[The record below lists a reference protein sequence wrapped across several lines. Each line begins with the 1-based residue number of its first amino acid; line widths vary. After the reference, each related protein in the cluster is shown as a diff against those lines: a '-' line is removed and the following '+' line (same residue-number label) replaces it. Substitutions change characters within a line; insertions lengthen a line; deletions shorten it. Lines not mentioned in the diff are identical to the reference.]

1 MSDKVEDEHL
11 EGQMS
16 IIEHLTEL
24 RNRIGVVFICFI
36 VMFFIS
42 VVRPFGEGSQSIA
55 DIVYTFLQAPLAD
68 VLLERGGRMI
78 FTGLHEGFFT
88 QIKVGFFTAL
98 CVTFPIMLVQIWKFV
113 APGLYIDE
121 KKYIIPLII
130 FTFLSFLCG
139 LIFAYMIVIPFSL
152 SFFTSV
158 GFEGI
163 QNNFS
168 INYYF
173 SFITWLMIG
182 SGLIFELPVIVFI
195 LSVIGLLTPAFMRH
209 YRRYAIV
216 IILVLSAFITP
227 PDPVSLVLMSIPLLV
242 LYELSIG
249 VSWLVNRKKHS

>member
-1 MSDKVEDEHL
+1 MSSNNESMPFLDHL
-11 EGQMS
+11 EELRWRLIKSIASVLIGAVISFYFIDQ
-16 IIEHLTEL
+16 IIEFLVKPTEAL
-24 RNRIGVVFICFI
+24 KNSMDLQVLKVQG
-36 VMFFIS
+36 MFMIKW
-42 VVRPFGEGSQSIA
+42 SIA
-55 DIVYTFLQAPLAD
+55 LFGGIIISIPVLTF
-68 VLLERGGRMI
+68 
-78 FTGLHEGFFT
+78 
-88 QIKVGFFTAL
+88 
-98 CVTFPIMLVQIWKFV
+98 QIWKFV

-152 SFFTSV
+152 SFFTSI

-195 LSVIGLLTPAFMRH
+195 LSFIGLLTPAFMRH

>member
-1 MSDKVEDEHL
+1 MSSNNESMPFLDHL
-11 EGQMS
+11 EELRWRLIKSIASVLIGAVITFYFIDQ
-16 IIEHLTEL
+16 IIEFLVKPTEAL
-24 RNRIGVVFICFI
+24 KNSMDLQVLKVQG
-36 VMFFIS
+36 MFMIKW
-42 VVRPFGEGSQSIA
+42 SIA
-55 DIVYTFLQAPLAD
+55 LFGGIIISIPVLTF
-68 VLLERGGRMI
+68 
-78 FTGLHEGFFT
+78 
-88 QIKVGFFTAL
+88 
-98 CVTFPIMLVQIWKFV
+98 QIWKFV

-152 SFFTSV
+152 GFFTSV

-242 LYELSIG
+242 LYEVSIG

>member
-1 MSDKVEDEHL
+1 MSSNNESMPFLDHL
-11 EGQMS
+11 EELRWRLIKSIASVLIGAVISFYFIDQ
-16 IIEHLTEL
+16 IIEFLVKPTEAL
-24 RNRIGVVFICFI
+24 KNSMDLQVLKVQG
-36 VMFFIS
+36 MFMIKW
-42 VVRPFGEGSQSIA
+42 SIA
-55 DIVYTFLQAPLAD
+55 LFGGIIISIPVLTF
-68 VLLERGGRMI
+68 
-78 FTGLHEGFFT
+78 
-88 QIKVGFFTAL
+88 
-98 CVTFPIMLVQIWKFV
+98 QIWKFV

-152 SFFTSV
+152 GFFTSV

-227 PDPVSLVLMSIPLLV
+227 PDPVSLVLMSIPLLA
-242 LYELSIG
+242 LYEVSIG

>member
-1 MSDKVEDEHL
+1 MSSNNESMPFLDHL
-11 EGQMS
+11 EELRWRLIKSIASVLIGAVISFYFIDQ
-16 IIEHLTEL
+16 IIEFLVKPTDAL
-24 RNRIGVVFICFI
+24 KNSMDLQVLKVQG
-36 VMFFIS
+36 MFMIKW
-42 VVRPFGEGSQSIA
+42 SIA
-55 DIVYTFLQAPLAD
+55 LFGGIIISIPVLTF
-68 VLLERGGRMI
+68 
-78 FTGLHEGFFT
+78 
-88 QIKVGFFTAL
+88 
-98 CVTFPIMLVQIWKFV
+98 QIWKFV

-139 LIFAYMIVIPFSL
+139 LIFAYVIVIPFSL
-152 SFFTSV
+152 GFFTSV

-195 LSVIGLLTPAFMRH
+195 LSFIGLLTPAFMRH

>member
-1 MSDKVEDEHL
+1 MSSNNESMPFLDHL
-11 EGQMS
+11 EELRWRLIKSIASVLIGAVISFYFIDQ
-16 IIEHLTEL
+16 IIEFLVQPTEAL
-24 RNRIGVVFICFI
+24 KNSMDLQVLKVQG
-36 VMFFIS
+36 MFMIKW
-42 VVRPFGEGSQSIA
+42 SIA
-55 DIVYTFLQAPLAD
+55 LFGGIIISIPVLTF
-68 VLLERGGRMI
+68 
-78 FTGLHEGFFT
+78 
-88 QIKVGFFTAL
+88 
-98 CVTFPIMLVQIWKFV
+98 QIWKFV

-152 SFFTSV
+152 SFFTSI

-173 SFITWLMIG
+173 SFITWLMVG

-195 LSVIGLLTPAFMRH
+195 LSIIGLLTPAFMRH

-216 IILVLSAFITP
+216 VILVLSAFITP
-227 PDPVSLVLMSIPLLV
+227 PDPISLILMSIPLLI
-242 LYELSIG
+242 LYEISIG
-249 VSWLVNRKKHS
+249 VSWLVNRKKHG

>member
-1 MSDKVEDEHL
+1 MTSNNESMPFLDHL
-11 EGQMS
+11 EELRWRLIKSIASVLIGAVISFYFIDQ
-16 IIEHLTEL
+16 IIEFLVKPTEAL
-24 RNRIGVVFICFI
+24 KNSMDLQVLKVQG
-36 VMFFIS
+36 MFMIKW
-42 VVRPFGEGSQSIA
+42 SIA
-55 DIVYTFLQAPLAD
+55 LFGGIIISIPVLTF
-68 VLLERGGRMI
+68 
-78 FTGLHEGFFT
+78 
-88 QIKVGFFTAL
+88 
-98 CVTFPIMLVQIWKFV
+98 QIWKFV

-152 SFFTSV
+152 SFFTSI

-242 LYELSIG
+242 LYEVSIG

>member
-1 MSDKVEDEHL
+1 MTSNNESMPFLDHL
-11 EGQMS
+11 EELRWRLIKSIASVLIGAVISFYFIDQ
-16 IIEHLTEL
+16 IIEFLVKPTDAL
-24 RNRIGVVFICFI
+24 KNSMDLQVLKVQG
-36 VMFFIS
+36 MFMIKW
-42 VVRPFGEGSQSIA
+42 SIA
-55 DIVYTFLQAPLAD
+55 LFGGIIISIPVLTF
-68 VLLERGGRMI
+68 
-78 FTGLHEGFFT
+78 
-88 QIKVGFFTAL
+88 
-98 CVTFPIMLVQIWKFV
+98 QIWKFV

-242 LYELSIG
+242 LYEVSIG

>member
-1 MSDKVEDEHL
+1 MSSNNESMPFLDHL
-11 EGQMS
+11 EELRWRLIKSIASVLIGAVISFYFIDQ
-16 IIEHLTEL
+16 IIEFLVQPTEAL
-24 RNRIGVVFICFI
+24 KNSMDLQVLKVQG
-36 VMFFIS
+36 MFMIKW
-42 VVRPFGEGSQSIA
+42 SIA
-55 DIVYTFLQAPLAD
+55 LFGGIIISIPVLTF
-68 VLLERGGRMI
+68 
-78 FTGLHEGFFT
+78 
-88 QIKVGFFTAL
+88 
-98 CVTFPIMLVQIWKFV
+98 QIWKFV

-242 LYELSIG
+242 LYEVSIG